1 MLKQIPNALTVMRV
15 LLALA
20 GAAALWLS
28 YSWSET
34 GLVPLWLGEPELA
47 ARTLARFA
55 VIAFIIAAATDWL
68 DGWLARRWQA
78 QSAFGA
84 LIDPIADK
92 LLVDG
97 YLLVYLL
104 ILKAP
109 VDIAVPIIAL
119 ILRDIAVTAARFMP
133 ALTAQRSLE
142 VSAAA
147 KLKTALAMIVSGF
160 PLLASP
166 LDWDNLDFVLNGWV
180 VALWVTAALSLLT
193 LVNYFRK

>member
-1 MLKQIPNALTVMRV
+1 MLKQIPNALTIMRV

-20 GAAALWLS
+20 GATALWLS

-47 ARTLARFA
+47 ARTLAGFA
-55 VIAFIIAAATDWL
+55 VAAFIIAAATDWL

-104 ILKAP
+104 ILGVP
-109 VDIAVPIIAL
+109 VDIAVPVIAL

-133 ALTAQRSLE
+133 ALTAQRSLK

-180 VALWVTAALSLLT
+180 IALWVTAALSLLT